1 MKNLAAI
8 LHPSVPR
15 TALWS
20 LALLL
25 GLLVGMATRPA
36 AAQATKAEIHLEPS
50 PQIGLEELAILRIKI
65 EGDHQGSQA
74 IPEFELENLEVVA
87 GPSQSTSLTIFN
99 GVPSSSL
106 TLSWRLRPLALGS
119 ASVYSASIRVGDQ
132 VTVLDKQT
140 IEVVKNAPARARTG
154 RLDPFSDPFDRQG
167 TRSPFEDLVDRR
179 QRQRQ
184 QRQRQRR
191 QPKAPEVF
199 LQAVATPEEPY
210 VGQQVVY
217 TLYLFTQVDVRSV
230 NPSSLPSFKGF
241 WSREIPQPDQ
251 SMPEMVVQDGERF
264 GKVVLLERALF
275 PRRAGALEIEPVV
288 ARLAAM
294 VPDSSLFGS
303 LMPRAREISRSSN
316 AVSLNVRELPTSPPD
331 FKGAV
336 GRLSI
341 TTELSPTELEV
352 GDAATFTV
360 TLKGQGHLQ
369 GIPAPELP
377 ELAGIKV
384 FPPQQDSSENLEG
397 QWVTG
402 RRTWSF
408 VLVPE
413 RPGEWQIP
421 PIEIPYFDPRRGEY
435 RSASGQLLELS
446 VKGSTSLLREG
457 QTVDLHPIRTAAL
470 PSGGAATWSLDRLG
484 PSLLGLP
491 WLMIGLILWARY
503 RGGTGASTGNSRK
516 KLLAGLGTAASDER
530 PRQVAATIE
539 TLWREFLTERW
550 QIPPGTPSPQ
560 WGQLLQQKGVSESN
574 ARQLVQL
581 ADDLHYL
588 RYAPKLSSTEE
599 LRQELVSRSR
609 KLARAL

>member
-1 MKNLAAI
+1 MRPFP
-8 LHPSVPR
+8 HPSASKAVR
-15 TALWS
+15 WS
-20 LALLL
+20 AVLLC
-25 GLLVGMATRPA
+25 GLLSSLATRPA
-36 AAQATKAEIHLEPS
+36 VAQVTKAEIQLEPS
-50 PQIGLEELAILRIKI
+50 PEIGLDELAILRIKI
-65 EGDHQGSQA
+65 EGSHQGSQP
-74 IPEFELENLEVVA
+74 IPEFELQNLEVVA

-106 TLSWRLRPLALGS
+106 TLSWRLRPVALGS
-119 ASVYSASIRVGDQ
+119 ASVYSASVRVGDQ
-132 VTVLDKQT
+132 VMVLDRQT
-140 IEVVKNAPARARTG
+140 IEVVKNAPARAHSG
-154 RLDPFSDPFDRQG
+154 RLDPFSDPFDRPG
-167 TRSPFEDLVDRR
+167 TRSPFEDLIDRR
-179 QRQRQ
+179 QRQR
-184 QRQRQRR
+184 RQRQRR

-199 LQAVATPEEPY
+199 LEAVATPQSPY

-275 PRRAGALEIEPVV
+275 PRRAGELEIEPVV

-294 VPDSSLFGS
+294 VPDSGIFGS

-316 AVSLNVRELPTSPPD
+316 AVTLNVRELPPSPGS
-331 FKGAV
+331 FHGAV
-336 GRLSI
+336 GRLSLS
-341 TTELSPTELEV
+341 TELSPTELEV
-352 GDAATFTV
+352 GDAATLTV
-360 TLKGQGHLQ
+360 TLEGRGHLK
-369 GIPAPELP
+369 GIPVPELP

-384 FPPQQDSSENLEG
+384 FPPQQESAETLEG
-397 QWVTG
+397 QWVAG
-402 RRTWSF
+402 HRTWSF

-421 PIEIPYFDPRRGEY
+421 ALEIPFFDPSREEFRTAAGEPL
-435 RSASGQLLELS
+435 RLS
-446 VKGSTSLLREG
+446 VKGSTSLVREG

-470 PSGGAATWSLDRLG
+470 PAGGGGAWSLDRVA
-484 PSLLGLP
+484 PTLLGLP
-491 WLMIGLILWARY
+491 WLMIGLILWART
-503 RGGTGASTGNSRK
+503 RGGAGSGNSRK

-530 PRQVAATIE
+530 PRQAAAAIE
-539 TLWREFLTERW
+539 TLWREFLAERW
-550 QIPPGTPSPQ
+550 EIPPGTPSPQ

-574 ARQLVQL
+574 AQQLVQL

>member
-1 MKNLAAI
+1 MKTVPFVF
-8 LHPSVPR
+8 HPSVSR
-15 TALWS
+15 STGWSAALFCGLILS
-20 LALLL
+20 LA
-25 GLLVGMATRPA
+25 ARPSV
-36 AAQATKAEIHLEPS
+36 AQVTKAEIQLEPS
-50 PQIGLEELAILRIKI
+50 PQIGLDELAILRIKI
-65 EGDHQGSQA
+65 EGNHQGSQP
-74 IPEFELENLEVVA
+74 IPEFELQNLEVVA

-106 TLSWRLRPLALGS
+106 TLSWRLRPQALGT
-119 ASVYSASIRVGDQ
+119 ASVYSASVRVGDQ
-132 VTVLDKQT
+132 VMVLDKQSL
-140 IEVVKNAPARARTG
+140 EVVENAPARARTG
-154 RLDPFSDPFDRQG
+154 RLDPFSDPFDRSG
-167 TRSPFEDLVDRR
+167 TRSPFEDLIDRR
-179 QRQRQ
+179 QRQR
-184 QRQRQRR
+184 RQRQRR

-199 LQAVATPEEPY
+199 LQAVATPENPY

-251 SMPEMVVQDGERF
+251 SLPEMVVQDGERF

-275 PRRAGALEIEPVV
+275 PRRAGDLEIEPVV

-294 VPDSSLFGS
+294 VPDSSIFGS

-316 AVSLNVRELPTSPPD
+316 AVTLNVRELPASPGN
-331 FKGAV
+331 FHGAV
-336 GRLSI
+336 GRLSL
-341 TTELSPTELEV
+341 TTELSPNELEV
-352 GDAATFTV
+352 GDAATLTV
-360 TLKGQGHLQ
+360 TLKGRGHLQ
-369 GIPAPELP
+369 GIPVPELP

-384 FPPQQDSSENLEG
+384 FPPQQDSAETLEG
-397 QWVTG
+397 QWVAG

-413 RPGEWQIP
+413 RPGDWQIP
-421 PIEIPYFDPRRGEY
+421 ALEIPYFDPGREEFRAAAGEP
-435 RSASGQLLELS
+435 LELS
-446 VKGSTSLLREG
+446 VKGSTSLVREG

-470 PSGGAATWSLDRLG
+470 PAGGGGAWSLARIA
-484 PSLLGLP
+484 PALLGLP
-491 WLMIGLILWARY
+491 WLLIGLILFARY
-503 RGGTGASTGNSRK
+503 RGGAGTGNSRK

-530 PRQVAATIE
+530 PRQAAAAIE
-539 TLWREFLTERW
+539 TLWRDFLAERW
-550 QIPPGTPSPQ
+550 EIPPGTPSPQ
-560 WGQLLQQKGVSESN
+560 WGQLLQQKGVHESN
-574 ARQLVQL
+574 AKELVQL